1 MRVTKGKLKFS
12 QRELWSLDTH
22 LSTIIVGALEQFKS
36 YPKHSV
42 PPHLYRDANG
52 DIQSTNGSVH
62 SLESDKYSSEYCDE
76 QWLWLLDKMQD
87 GFRVFPS
94 YFDIEPYNFY
104 WDDLSNPEMFSEQV
118 WEEHP
123 IHGKVTTW
131 RKTLKSEY
139 TQMDVDDWWERSRKY
154 DAEIKQKVKEGR
166 ELFLIHYNSLWD

>member
-12 QRELWSLDTH
+12 QRELWNLDAH
-22 LSTIIVGALEQFKS
+22 LSTVIIGALEQFKS
-36 YPKHSV
+36 YLKHSV
-42 PPHLYRDANG
+42 PPHLYRDDNG
-52 DIQSTNGSVH
+52 GIQSINGSVH

-76 QWLWLLDKMQD
+76 QWVWLLDKMQD
-87 GFRVFPS
+87 GFRLFPS

-131 RKTLKSEY
+131 RKTLKPEH
-139 TQMDVDDWWERSRKY
+139 TQRDVDDWLERSRKY

>member
-12 QRELWSLDTH
+12 QRELWNLDTH

-42 PPHLYRDANG
+42 PPHLYRGASG
-52 DIQSTNGSVH
+52 DIQSINGSVH
-62 SLESDKYSSEYCDE
+62 SLESDKYPSEYCDD
-76 QWLWLLDKMQD
+76 QWVWLLDKMQD
-87 GFRVFPS
+87 GFRVFPD

-104 WDDLSNPEMFSEQV
+104 WEDLSNPEMFSEQV

-131 RKTLKSEY
+131 RKTLKTEY
-139 TQMDVDDWWERSRKY
+139 TQGDVDAWWERSRKH
-154 DAEIKQKVKEGR
+154 DAEVKQKVKEGR
-166 ELFLIHYNSLWD
+166 ELMMLHFNSLWD

>member
-12 QRELWSLDTH
+12 QRELWNLDAH
-22 LSTIIVGALEQFKS
+22 LSTIIIGALEQFKS

-52 DIQSTNGSVH
+52 DIQSNNGSVH
-62 SLESDKYSSEYCDE
+62 YLESDKYSDQHCDE
-76 QWLWLLDKMQD
+76 QWVWLLDKMQD

-104 WDDLSNPEMFSEQV
+104 WDDLNSPEKFD
-118 WEEHP
+118 EESWVEFE
-123 IHGKVTTW
+123 GVKCKEW
-131 RKTLKSEY
+131 QQKLKPEY
-139 TQMDVDDWWERSRKY
+139 TQEDVYAWWERSRKY